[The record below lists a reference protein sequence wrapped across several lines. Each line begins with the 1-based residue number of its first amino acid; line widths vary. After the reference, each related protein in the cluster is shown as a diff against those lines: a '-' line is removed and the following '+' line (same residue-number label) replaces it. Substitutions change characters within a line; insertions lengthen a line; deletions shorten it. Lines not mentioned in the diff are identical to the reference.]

1 MKDCGKGTSDVG
13 GRNFECRIANVGKEM
28 SDVELRLPAAGR
40 DFGFECV
47 TLNPVSLSPE
57 EQVFLNTIRKVGIA

>member
-1 MKDCGKGTSDVG
+1 MSEV
-13 GRNFECRIANVGKEM
+13 EISNVGKEM